1 MRYDSSN
8 FEEMS
13 TVPFLFFVFLFF
25 FVLAENRASANL
37 TARLVVKKESASL
50 NTTVSASG
58 AIAQVVT

>member
-13 TVPFLFFVFLFF
+13 TVPFCF
-25 FVLAENRASANL
+25 LAENRASADL
-37 TARLVVKKESASL
+37 TGRLVVKKESASL
-50 NTTVSASG
+50 NTTVTGSG